1 MKQIKDIISRIKFIN
16 LVNEINSNIYNALF
30 IGVIITITMI
40 MGSKIVPI
48 IFVVNKLT
56 VLYFFLVIIMIVFS
70 ILKTKKT
77 WKYSLLKLDDKQRLI
92 TALEHED
99 MEDELSIMQ
108 REDAISYVASI
119 DIKKELPIIFWYKE
133 KALKISIAAVVLLI
147 VLFVP
152 PFHNAQINKIE
163 AASEIKKEVLK
174 EINDNK
180 KLIQDMKLENQL
192 KKDIMN
198 ALDKTKKELKKS
210 NVKKDYKKDIEKQ
223 KKSLEDMIRK
233 TQDALKK
240 KTEGMNEQ
248 SKLLEEL
255 LKLDNLD
262 NLQSVLEKYQ
272 LNDELLKDLQNLS
285 KMQDSLKEL
294 LKNIDPKALE
304 NIMKNLQKELSSF
317 SCGQTD
323 LQNGQNQ
330 GGT

>member
-16 LVNEINSNIYNALF
+16 LVNEINSNIYNTLF

-56 VLYFFLVIIMIVFS
+56 VLYFFLVIIMIAFS

-99 MEDELSIMQ
+99 MEDEISIMQ

-119 DIKKELPIIFWYKE
+119 DIKTELPIIFWYKE

-180 KLIQDMKLENQL
+180 KLIQDMLFKILPV
-192 KKDIMN
+192 I
-198 ALDKTKKELKKS
+198 
-210 NVKKDYKKDIEKQ
+210 I
-223 KKSLEDMIRK
+223 
-233 TQDALKK
+233 
-240 KTEGMNEQ
+240 
-248 SKLLEEL
+248 
-255 LKLDNLD
+255 
-262 NLQSVLEKYQ
+262 
-272 LNDELLKDLQNLS
+272 
-285 KMQDSLKEL
+285 
-294 LKNIDPKALE
+294 
-304 NIMKNLQKELSSF
+304 
-317 SCGQTD
+317 
-323 LQNGQNQ
+323 
-330 GGT
+330 

>member
-1 MKQIKDIISRIKFIN
+1 
-16 LVNEINSNIYNALF
+16 
-30 IGVIITITMI
+30 

-133 KALKISIAAVVLLI
+133 QALKISIAAVVLLI

-255 LKLDNLD
+255 LKLDNLE

-317 SCGQTD
+317 SCSQTD
-323 LQNGQNQ
+323 SQNGQNQ